1 MLLEID
7 SINSFYGDM
16 QSLFNLSFSME
27 EGDIL
32 SIVGSNGAGK
42 STLLNALSG
51 IFHPKSGSICF
62 CGNRIEKASTHS
74 IVEMGLI
81 QVPEGR
87 RLFPLMTVLENL
99 ELGSYSANGR
109 KNRTHTLNTVFKIF
123 PILEMRKNQTCSTLS
138 GGEQQMVAIARGLM
152 ARPKLLMLD
161 EPSLGLAPL
170 MVKQVFQIVKQI
182 NQEGISI
189 LLVEQ
194 NVFHSLAVAH
204 KGCVL
209 ENGKIV
215 LQGEGKS
222 LIENEMVKKAYLG
235 I

>member
-7 SINSFYGDM
+7 SICSFYGDM
-16 QSLFNLSFSME
+16 QSLFDLSFSME
-27 EGDIL
+27 EGEIL

-62 CGNRIEKASTHS
+62 CGTHIDKASTHS

-87 RLFPLMTVLENL
+87 RLFPLMSVLENL
-99 ELGSYSANGR
+99 ELGSFSARSR
-109 KNRTHTLNTVFKIF
+109 KNKANTLSLVFKIF
-123 PILEMRKNQTCSTLS
+123 PILEERKKQTCGTLS

-152 ARPKLLMLD
+152 AMPKLLMLD

-170 MVKQVFQIVKQI
+170 MVKQVFEIVKKI
-182 NQEGISI
+182 NQQGISI

-194 NVFHSLAVAH
+194 NVFHSLGVSH
-204 KGCVL
+204 KGCIL
-209 ENGKIV
+209 ENGKII
-215 LQGEGKS
+215 LHGEGKS
-222 LIENEMVKKAYLG
+222 LIKNEMVKKAYLG